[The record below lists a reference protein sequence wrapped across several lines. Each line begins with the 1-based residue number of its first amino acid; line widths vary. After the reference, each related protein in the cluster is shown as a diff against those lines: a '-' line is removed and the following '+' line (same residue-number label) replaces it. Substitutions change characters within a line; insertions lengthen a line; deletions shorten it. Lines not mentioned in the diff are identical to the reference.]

1 MAKQLFGNL
10 ITYKGKNLATAKDK
24 AVAGN
29 GNLVFAEIIEGADKG
44 FYIFAN
50 GAEGHMVDMATF
62 RALKTQVE
70 QLIKDLPTNEDGTL
84 VSIVD
89 YVSSRISAM
98 GNVME
103 FKGVVDTV
111 PADANVTLTDGTTF
125 VAKVGDVVTISS
137 TDKDNGAEYVYT
149 STGWVEIGHVGV
161 DEAVTSL
168 GGVKGDVVLGTA
180 LSMTDHTLDVKL
192 AAEQGNVTLDI
203 TDGLKASVAAKDLA
217 YSAVFTVK
225 NPDGTTSDIDFSGDA
240 TVANVK
246 AALDDLY
253 HGTRVTSEAIVDINT
268 RLDGHDGD
276 IKDINTAIEDINKT
290 IEELDKVAVVDGDAD
305 DFVTVRKDPAENGDV
320 TYTVSNVVAAQP
332 TLEGYEEGKAPVI
345 AAATG
350 LATDAYVAAAIANAL
365 AWEVLSDEAQS

>member
-1 MAKQLFGNL
+1 MASTKNAFGNL
-10 ITYKGKNLATAKDK
+10 ITYRGTKLATAKTK
-24 AVAGN
+24 AVAGS
-29 GNLVFAEIIEGADKG
+29 GNLVFAEIIEGDDKG

-50 GAEGHMVDMATF
+50 GAAGHMVDMATF

-103 FKGVVDTV
+103 FKGVVAAV

-168 GGVKGDVVLGTA
+168 GGVKGDVALGTA

-217 YSAVFTVK
+217 YSAVFTVE
-225 NPDGTTSDIDFSGDA
+225 NPDGTTDVDFSGAAD
-240 TVANVK
+240 VKNVK
-246 AALDDLY
+246 EALDDLY

-268 RLDGHDGD
+268 RLDGHHGD

-290 IEELDKVAVVDGDAD
+290 IEELDKVAVTGDATTYTS
-305 DFVTVRKDPAENGDV
+305 VAKDPAENGDV

-332 TLEGYEEGKAPVI
+332 TRVDGGTTP
-345 AAATG
+345 AATG

>member
-1 MAKQLFGNL
+1 MASTKNAFGNL
-10 ITYKGKNLATAKDK
+10 ITYRGTKLATAKSK

-29 GNLVFAEIIEGADKG
+29 GNLVFAEITEGDDKG

-62 RALKTQVE
+62 RALKAQVE

-103 FKGVVDTV
+103 FKGVVDALPTGE
-111 PADANVTLTDGTTF
+111 ALA
-125 VAKVGDVVTISS
+125 AYKAGDVVVY
-137 TDKDNGAEYVYT
+137 DNEEYVLDT
-149 STGWVEIGHVGV
+149 TGAWVEIGKVKS

-192 AAEQGNVTLDI
+192 AADQGNVTLDV
-203 TDGLKASVAAKDLA
+203 TDGLKASVAAEDLA
-217 YSAVFTVK
+217 YSAKFTVE
-225 NPDGTTSDIDFSGDA
+225 NPDGTTSEVDFSGDA
-240 TVANVK
+240 AVADVK

-253 HGTRVTSEAIVDINT
+253 HGTRVTSEAINDINA
-268 RLDGHDGD
+268 RLDGHDGA
-276 IKDINTAIEDINKT
+276 ITDINTTIENINKT

-305 DFVTVRKDPAENGDV
+305 DFVTVSEDTAENGDV
-320 TYTVSNVVAAQP
+320 TYTVTAKLADQP
-332 TLEGYEEGKAPVI
+332 ARVDGGVTP
-345 AAATG
+345 AATG

-365 AWEVLSDEAQS
+365 AWEVLSDEA

>member
-1 MAKQLFGNL
+1 MASTKNAFGNL
-10 ITYKGKNLATAKDK
+10 ITYKGKNLATAKTK
-24 AVAGN
+24 AVAGS
-29 GNLVFAEIIEGADKG
+29 GNLVFAEITEGDDKG

-70 QLIKDLPTNEDGTL
+70 QLIKDLPTNEDGSL

-103 FKGVVDTV
+103 FKGVVDAL
-111 PADANVTLTDGTTF
+111 PTDLSGYK
-125 VAKVGDVVTISS
+125 AGDVVVY
-137 TDKDNGAEYVYT
+137 DNEEYVLDT
-149 STGWVEIGHVGV
+149 TGTWVEIGKVKA

-192 AAEQGNVTLDI
+192 AAEQGNVTLDV
-203 TDGLKASVAAKDLA
+203 TDGLKASVAAEDLD
-217 YSAVFTVK
+217 YSAKFTVE
-225 NPDGTTSDIDFSGDA
+225 NPDGTTSEVDFSGDA
-240 TVANVK
+240 AVADVK

-276 IKDINTAIEDINKT
+276 IADINTAIEDINKT
-290 IEELDKVAVVDGDAD
+290 IEELDKVTVVDGDAD
-305 DFVTVRKDPAENGDV
+305 DFVTVSDTTDADDNI
-320 TYTVSNVVAAQP
+320 TYTVTAKLAVQP
-332 TLEGYEEGKAPVI
+332 TRVDGGTTP
-345 AAATG
+345 AATG